1 MNSEIKIIDGFLL
14 NPELYRDAA
23 LTAPFQSYHFEKETF
38 HGIYPLAL
46 TELVPAR
53 IADRFPHAEPTLS
66 FLRKSP
72 LGQVEP
78 HFIHTDIDMGEWSSI
93 LYLNPNPPD
102 GDGTTFWTH
111 SKTGTIGSMV
121 PHERSEEGMTS
132 KGWVARE
139 SVQAKFNR
147 MVIWPSW
154 LFHSRSIP
162 ENWGEGDEARLTQVT
177 FGKGGVQ

>member
-1 MNSEIKIIDGFLL
+1 MTPEILIFDNFLER
-14 NPELYRDAA
+14 PESYLDAA
-23 LTAPFQSYHFEKETF
+23 KKSEFRTFAFEKATF
-38 HGIYPLAL
+38 HGICPV
-46 TELVPAR
+46 ELDGPVPSR
-53 IADRFPHAEPTLS
+53 IAGMIPKARPMLS

-72 LGQVEP
+72 LGQIEP
-78 HFIHTDIDMGEWSSI
+78 HFIHTDIDMGEWSAI

-121 PHERSEEGMTS
+121 PHERSEEGMTAR
-132 KGWVARE
+132 GWSARQ

-154 LFHSRSIP
+154 FFHSRAIP
-162 ENWGEGDEARLTQVT
+162 ENWGSGDEARLTQVT
-177 FGKGGVQ
+177 FGLGDIQ